1 MTYKSLHQIKS
12 FRLLTQRYIEQK
24 NLLSLLEA
32 YHYTYYNQNWYNKCK
47 TIIKLKTL
55 IKPQPNNTPFITIQY
70 YREKMDI
77 QRSILAMLMALSITV
92 CQAQMQIDT
101 TTSHNDLI
109 EKILLGGNNVKV
121 GNIKYTGHKSAIGA
135 FEVDK
140 DNPLGISKGLFLS
153 TGNANA
159 IGGENTLPNR
169 TDLMDYKGD
178 KDLDQLC
185 ANETFDAAFIEF
197 DFVPLSNK
205 VSFEYIFASEEFLEF
220 TGSKYNDVF
229 AFFISGPAI
238 EGKKNIAVLKKT
250 KEIISI
256 NTINQYKNSDSF
268 INNNP
273 WKLNGKLESEEKL
286 IHLDKQLLKTTE
298 FDGMTVVLTAE
309 TNVVPFK
316 KYHFKIAIADVSDM
330 KYNSAVF
337 LKGGSFKIEKDSTA
351 SEEFQISE
359 NINTDLIDV
368 DAILNNQPFDLKT
381 AIVKVEKTP
390 TLPHNEIPEPEENIE
405 EATFS
410 ASKAI
415 TNPVLT
421 ASNVTSPTISPFQ
434 NILFPHNSTSLSNE
448 VKSNLDD
455 LIVVLTTN
463 STSKIQLKGH
473 ANSIGNALYNLKLSE
488 NRVKSV
494 CDYLISKGVSKE
506 QIELE
511 FHGENQPIADN
522 QNEIGRAKN
531 RRVEIILHKL

>member
-24 NLLSLLEA
+24 NLLSFLEA
-32 YHYTYYNQNWYNKCK
+32 YHYTYYNPNWYNKCK

>member
-32 YHYTYYNQNWYNKCK
+32 YHYTYYNPNWYNKCK